1 MKGTYFDNINLHQ
14 LVDLVYPYLSNLDKN
29 KITVNQLFTKM
40 KSKLE
45 DGRKSTVKRIT
56 KEYLNII
63 QAY

>member
-1 MKGTYFDNINLHQ
+1 MKGTYFDNINLYQ